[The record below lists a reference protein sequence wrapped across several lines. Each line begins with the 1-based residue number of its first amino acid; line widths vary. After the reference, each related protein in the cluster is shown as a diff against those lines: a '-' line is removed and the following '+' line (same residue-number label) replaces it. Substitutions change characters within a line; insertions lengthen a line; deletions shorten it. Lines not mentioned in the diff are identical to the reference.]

1 MKKLFII
8 LFVAISFSLYP
19 LLSHATEPWVYRYAT
34 HQYGNTVVYH
44 TGIPI
49 LDSLYRV
56 RHPLE
61 TQCDM
66 NDRTQRKFARI
77 IRHSLTKS
85 EKEFFIEHDPSVK
98 IVFTVS
104 SENNRSCEIAFVFFY
119 TDKPHDILSLSTI
132 EKLHKRLMGRQVISS
147 EHTLND
153 YYHSDIYITPRLI
166 ENRPIKF

>member
-19 LLSHATEPWVYRYAT
+19 LLSHATEPWVYRYT
-34 HQYGNTVVYH
+34 TQQDGNTVIYH
-44 TGIPI
+44 TSIPI

-66 NDRTQRKFARI
+66 NYRTQRKFARI

-85 EKEFFIEHDPSVK
+85 EKELFIEHDPTVK
-98 IVFTVS
+98 IVFAVS
-104 SENNRSCEIAFVFFY
+104 TENNRSCEVAFVFYY
-119 TDKPHDILSLSTI
+119 TDKPHDRLSLSTI
-132 EKLHKRLMGRQVISS
+132 EKLHKRLMDRRIISS
-147 EHTLND
+147 EPTLND
-153 YYHSDIYITPRLI
+153 YYHSDIFITPRLI

>member
-1 MKKLFII
+1 MKRLLII
-8 LFVAISFSLYP
+8 AIAFLLHPS
-19 LLSHATEPWVYRYAT
+19 LSHATEPWVYQYAT
-34 HQYGNTVVYH
+34 HQDGNTVVYH
-44 TGIPI
+44 TSIPI
-49 LDSLYRV
+49 LDSLHRV

-85 EKEFFIEHDPSVK
+85 EKELFIKHDPTVK
-98 IVFTVS
+98 IVFAVS
-104 SENNRSCEIAFVFFY
+104 TENNRSCEVAFVFYY

-147 EHTLND
+147 EHTKNE
-153 YYHSDIYITPRLI
+153 YYHSDIVITPRLI